1 MIVTGGEHF
10 AGLAT
15 IRALHAAGYQVWA
28 TVVDERGYAAFSR
41 LAGKVDGPDP
51 AVDPTGFA
59 RALVRAVQ
67 RVGAEVVLPG
77 NDAALV
83 ALSTARESFPPETKL
98 GVSPLPLVER
108 ATSKAFLASLAESC
122 GFASPR
128 TTLVDATGLA
138 SAEIPFP
145 AVVKPLR
152 SDTEG
157 ADGVLV
163 HGSAIRVENENELR
177 AAAEMLG
184 GGSWLVQPYVHGDLV
199 AIGGVSW
206 NGETVAQVHQVAHRI
221 WPPDCGG
228 SSFGSTIAP
237 DPERAE
243 KVTRLISDLGWSGVF
258 QVQLLRQGDTDF
270 LIDFNPRVYG
280 TVELARRAGVNLP
293 ALWVELLRGA
303 DPGPLATYRPG
314 VRFRAG
320 WKDVRALHAAAVD
333 GRWRE
338 VGGGLTPR
346 SGTAH
351 PVFSWRDPLP
361 VVAGTLRVLGKAR
374 TSASDAVSRGADAL
388 DKSAE
393 TS

>member
-1 MIVTGGEHF
+1 M
-10 AGLAT
+10 
-15 IRALHAAGYQVWA
+15 
-28 TVVDERGYAAFSR
+28 
-41 LAGKVDGPDP
+41 
-51 AVDPTGFA
+51 
-59 RALVRAVQ
+59 
-67 RVGAEVVLPG
+67 
-77 NDAALV
+77 
-83 ALSTARESFPPETKL
+83 
-98 GVSPLPLVER
+98 
-108 ATSKAFLASLAESC
+108 
-122 GFASPR
+122 
-128 TTLVDATGLA
+128 
-138 SAEIPFP
+138 
-145 AVVKPLR
+145 
-152 SDTEG
+152 
-157 ADGVLV
+157 
-163 HGSAIRVENENELR
+163 
-177 AAAEMLG
+177 
-184 GGSWLVQPYVHGDLV
+184 QPYVHGDLV

-243 KVTRLISDLGWSGVF
+243 KVTRLITDLGWSGVF

-293 ALWVELLRGA
+293 ALWVDLLRGA
-303 DPGPLATYRPG
+303 DPGPLATYRSG

-320 WKDVRALHAAAVD
+320 WKDFRALHAAAVG

-338 VGGGLTPR
+338 FGSGLTPR
-346 SGTAH
+346 PGTAH
-351 PVFSWRDPLP
+351 PVFNWRDPRP